1 MNQQQLKHIKERLT
15 KVFHPEKLI
24 VADESHYH
32 IGHPGTKE
40 GKGHFSVEI
49 TAKAFR
55 NKNQIECHRLI
66 YEALGNLMKTDIH
79 ALRIRAFVSN

>member
-15 KVFHPEKLI
+15 KVFHPTKL
-24 VADESHYH
+24 VVVDESHYH
-32 IGHPGTKE
+32 IGHRGAKE

-55 NKNQIECHRLI
+55 NRNQLECHRLI